1 MNIKIKYIIDIMENN
16 INDNSDEIISYDSF
30 DSMNLKENILRGIY
44 SYGFE
49 HPSVKQKTG
58 IVPVIQGN
66 DCIVQSQSGTGKTA
80 TFSIGNLQKIDI
92 TIDFP
97 QSLIIA
103 PTRELADQI
112 FNVILNLSS
121 FTKINI
127 AKCVGGDSVK
137 ESCDKINNKEKPIHI
152 IVGTP
157 GRICDFL
164 RRKYINTNY
173 LKILTL
179 DEADECLSKGFK
191 DQIYDIFR
199 KLPEDIQV
207 ALFSATIPKEM
218 LELTKKFM
226 RNPKMILVKNEQLT
240 LEGIKQYYI
249 NCEDKRWKFDTLCD
263 IYEVVSIAQCIIY
276 CNTKY
281 QLEWL
286 EKSLQD
292 RNFTVSCIHG
302 DMPTNKRNDIM
313 RNFRSGNSRI
323 LLSTDLL
330 SRGIDVQQV
339 SLVINY
345 DLPTQFESYIHRIGR
360 SGRYGRKGVSINL
373 CTKYDM
379 NKITEIEK
387 FYDTQI
393 EPLPQDFNK
402 LL

>member
-30 DSMNLKENILRGIY
+30 DSMDLKENILRGIY

-49 HPSVKQKTG
+49 HPSVIQKTG

-112 FNVILNLSS
+112 FNVILNLSN

-164 RRKYINTNY
+164 RRKYINT
-173 LKILTL
+173 K
-179 DEADECLSKGFK
+179 
-191 DQIYDIFR
+191 
-199 KLPEDIQV
+199 KL
-207 ALFSATIPKEM
+207 
-218 LELTKKFM
+218 
-226 RNPKMILVKNEQLT
+226 
-240 LEGIKQYYI
+240 
-249 NCEDKRWKFDTLCD
+249 
-263 IYEVVSIAQCIIY
+263 
-276 CNTKY
+276 
-281 QLEWL
+281 
-286 EKSLQD
+286 
-292 RNFTVSCIHG
+292 
-302 DMPTNKRNDIM
+302 
-313 RNFRSGNSRI
+313 
-323 LLSTDLL
+323 
-330 SRGIDVQQV
+330 
-339 SLVINY
+339 
-345 DLPTQFESYIHRIGR
+345 
-360 SGRYGRKGVSINL
+360 
-373 CTKYDM
+373 
-379 NKITEIEK
+379 
-387 FYDTQI
+387 
-393 EPLPQDFNK
+393 
-402 LL
+402 